1 MLIYVGAAHARWGQ
15 CPQTPFFL
23 PHPRRAALPRFPLAS
38 PARECYHAAMPHVS
52 LSLGARSYD
61 VHVANGNLDSVGYAV
76 TRLRLSGK
84 AALITDSNVCPLY
97 ADRVRQS
104 LEDAGYAVSLHVFEA
119 GEAQKN
125 LSTVEALVNEMVSAG
140 HDRSSFVVALG
151 GGVVG
156 DMAGFIAS
164 IYYRGIPF
172 IQVPTTVMAQVDSS
186 VGGKTAVD
194 IAAGKNLIGAFHQP
208 RAVVVDPM
216 TLISL
221 PDRVLRE
228 GMAEMVKHAAIRDP
242 RMLIP
247 LRELADEIP
256 LGFRLNTLERLPQM
270 IAENIAIKARIVEED
285 ERETAGVRAFL
296 NFGHTIGHGIEAA
309 LPYGEMLHGEAVSLG
324 MRAALYLSRK
334 HAGLTET
341 AERDLLSTLRAL
353 ELPLTLPDNV
363 DMDTALARTASDK
376 KFAAGAIRFVLLR
389 RLGEPVISEGV
400 TPEDLKEALEYLR
413 K

>member
-1 MLIYVGAAHARWGQ
+1 
-15 CPQTPFFL
+15 
-23 PHPRRAALPRFPLAS
+23 
-38 PARECYHAAMPHVS
+38 MPHVS

-76 TRLRLSGK
+76 ARLRMTGK
-84 AALITDSNVCPLY
+84 AALMTDSNVCPLY
-97 ADRVRQS
+97 ATRVRQS

-119 GEAQKN
+119 GEARKN
-125 LSTVEALVNEMVSAG
+125 LTTVEMLVDEMVAAG
-140 HDRSSFVVALG
+140 HDRTSFVVALG

-194 IAAGKNLIGAFHQP
+194 VAAGKNLIGAFHQP

-228 GMAEMVKHAAIRDP
+228 GVAEMVKHAAIREP
-242 RMLIP
+242 RML
-247 LRELADEIP
+247 LTMRELADEIH
-256 LGFRLNTLERLPQM
+256 LGFRLNTLERLPQI
-270 IAENIAIKARIVEED
+270 IAENISIKARIVEED

-296 NFGHTIGHGIEAA
+296 NFGHTIGHGIEAS
-309 LPYGEMLHGEAVSLG
+309 LPYGELLHGEAVSLG
-324 MRAALYLSRK
+324 MRAALFLSRR
-334 HAGLTET
+334 HAGLTAT
-341 AERDLLSTLRAL
+341 AERDVLDALKAL
-353 ELPLTLPDNV
+353 ELPLTLPAGV
-363 DMDTALARTASDK
+363 EVEAALARVASDK
-376 KFAAGAIRFVLLR
+376 KFAAGAIRVVLLR
-389 RLGEPVISEGV
+389 RLGEPIISECV
-400 TPEDLKEALEYLR
+400 TVDDLREALEHLR
-413 K
+413 A

>member
-1 MLIYVGAAHARWGQ
+1 
-15 CPQTPFFL
+15 
-23 PHPRRAALPRFPLAS
+23 
-38 PARECYHAAMPHVS
+38 MPHVS

-61 VHVANGNLDSVGYAV
+61 VHVANGSLGSVGYAV
-76 TRLRLSGK
+76 SRLRLSGR

-104 LEDAGYAVSLHVFEA
+104 LEDAGYPVTLHVFTA

-125 LSTVEALVNEMVSAG
+125 LSTVETLVGEMVAAG
-140 HDRSSFVVALG
+140 HDRTSFVVALG

-194 IAAGKNLIGAFHQP
+194 VAAGKNLIGAFHQP
-208 RAVVVDPM
+208 RTVVVDPM

-228 GMAEMVKHAAIRDP
+228 GMAEMAKHAAIRDP
-242 RMLIP
+242 RMLLT

-256 LGFRLNTLERLPQM
+256 LGFRLNTLERLPQI
-270 IAENIAIKARIVEED
+270 IADNICIKARIVEED

-296 NFGHTIGHGIEAA
+296 NFGHTIGHGIEAS
-309 LPYGEMLHGEAVSLG
+309 LPYGEMLHGEAVALG
-324 MRAALYLSRK
+324 MRAALFLSRR
-334 HAGLTET
+334 HAGLTAT
-341 AERDLLSTLRAL
+341 GERDLLDTLAAL
-353 ELPLTLPDNV
+353 ELPLTLPGHV
-363 DMDTALARTASDK
+363 DVETALARTASDK

-389 RLGEPVISEGV
+389 RLGEPVISDAI
-400 TPEDLKEALEYLR
+400 TQQDLREAIEALR
-413 K
+413 S

>member
-1 MLIYVGAAHARWGQ
+1 
-15 CPQTPFFL
+15 
-23 PHPRRAALPRFPLAS
+23 
-38 PARECYHAAMPHVS
+38 MPHVS

-76 TRLRLSGK
+76 TRLRLNGR
-84 AALITDSNVCPLY
+84 AALISDSNVCPLY
-97 ADRVRQS
+97 AERVRRS

-125 LSTVEALVNEMVSAG
+125 LTTVETLVNEMVAAG
-140 HDRSSFVVALG
+140 HDRTSFVVALG

-208 RAVVVDPM
+208 KAVVVDPM
-216 TLISL
+216 TLMSL

-228 GMAEMVKHAAIRDP
+228 GIAEMVKHAAIRDP
-242 RMLIP
+242 RMLLT

-256 LGFRLNTLERLPQM
+256 LGFSLSTLERLPRI
-270 IAENIAIKARIVEED
+270 IAENISIKARIVEED

-296 NFGHTIGHGIEAA
+296 NFGHTIGHGIEAS
-309 LPYGEMLHGEAVSLG
+309 LPYGELLHGEAVSLG
-324 MRAALYLSRK
+324 MRAALFLSRR
-334 HAGLTET
+334 HAGLTAV
-341 AERDLLSTLRAL
+341 AERELLDTLRAL
-353 ELPLTLPDNV
+353 ELPLTLPAGV
-363 DMDTALARTASDK
+363 DVDTALARTASDK
-376 KFAAGAIRFVLLR
+376 KFAAGSIRFVLLE
-389 RLGEPVISEGV
+389 RLGEPVISEAV
-400 TPEDLKEALEYLR
+400 TPQDMRDALEHLQH
-413 K
+413 

>member
-1 MLIYVGAAHARWGQ
+1 
-15 CPQTPFFL
+15 
-23 PHPRRAALPRFPLAS
+23 
-38 PARECYHAAMPHVS
+38 MPHVS

-61 VHVANGNLDSVGYAV
+61 VHVANGNLDSVGYAA
-76 TRLRLSGK
+76 TRLRFSGK

-104 LEDAGYAVSLHVFEA
+104 LEDAGYAVSFHVFEA

-125 LSTVEALVNEMVSAG
+125 LSTVEVLVNEMVAAG
-140 HDRSSFVVALG
+140 HDRTSFVVALG

-194 IAAGKNLIGAFHQP
+194 VPAGKNLIGAFHQP
-208 RAVVVDPM
+208 KAVVVDPM

-228 GMAEMVKHAAIRDP
+228 GIAEMVKHAAIREP
-242 RMLIP
+242 RMLLT
-247 LRELADEIP
+247 LRGLADEIH
-256 LGFRLNTLERLPQM
+256 LGFRLNTLERLPQI
-270 IAENIAIKARIVEED
+270 IADNISIKARIVEAD

-296 NFGHTIGHGIEAA
+296 NFGHTIGHGIEAS

-324 MRAALYLSRK
+324 MRAALFLSRR
-334 HAGLTET
+334 HAGLTPQ
-341 AERDLLSTLRAL
+341 AERDMLDALRAL
-353 ELPLTLPDNV
+353 ELPLTLPAGV
-363 DMDTALARTASDK
+363 DIDTALARTASDK

-389 RLGEPVISEGV
+389 RLGEPIISEAV
-400 TPEDLKEALEYLR
+400 TPQDMRDALEYLQS
-413 K
+413 

>member
-1 MLIYVGAAHARWGQ
+1 
-15 CPQTPFFL
+15 
-23 PHPRRAALPRFPLAS
+23 
-38 PARECYHAAMPHVS
+38 MPHVS

-61 VHVANGNLDSVGYAV
+61 VHVANGNLDSIGFAAS
-76 TRLRLSGK
+76 RLRLSGK

-97 ADRVRQS
+97 ADRARQS
-104 LEDAGYAVSLHVFEA
+104 LEDAGYSVSLHVFEA

-125 LSTVEALVNEMVSAG
+125 LRTVETLINEMVAAG
-140 HDRSSFVVALG
+140 HDRTSFVVALG

-228 GMAEMVKHAAIRDP
+228 GIAEMVKHAAIRDP
-242 RMLIP
+242 RMLLT
-247 LRELADEIP
+247 LRELADEIH
-256 LGFRLNTLERLPQM
+256 LGFRLNTLERLPQI
-270 IAENIAIKARIVEED
+270 IADNISIKARIVEED

-296 NFGHTIGHGIEAA
+296 NFGHTIGHGIEAS

-324 MRAALYLSRK
+324 MRAALFLSRR
-334 HAGLTET
+334 HAGLSAT
-341 AERDLLSTLRAL
+341 AERDLLNTLQAL
-353 ELPLTLPDNV
+353 ELPLTLPKGV
-363 DMDTALARTASDK
+363 DVDTALARTASDK

-389 RLGEPVISEGV
+389 RLGEPVISEGLA
-400 TPEDLKEALEYLR
+400 TEDLKEALEHLR

>member
-1 MLIYVGAAHARWGQ
+1 
-15 CPQTPFFL
+15 
-23 PHPRRAALPRFPLAS
+23 
-38 PARECYHAAMPHVS
+38 MPHVS

-61 VHVANGNLDSVGYAV
+61 VHVANGNLDSVGFAAA
-76 TRLRLSGK
+76 RLRLTGK

-97 ADRVRQS
+97 AERVQRS
-104 LEDAGYAVSLHVFEA
+104 LEDAGYGVSLHVFEA
-119 GEAQKN
+119 GEAQKK
-125 LSTVEALVNEMVSAG
+125 LSTVETLAHEMVAAG
-140 HDRSSFVVALG
+140 HDRTSFIVALG

-156 DMAGFIAS
+156 DMAGFLAS

-194 IAAGKNLIGAFHQP
+194 IPAGKNLIGAFHQP

-242 RMLIP
+242 RLLLT

-256 LGFRLNTLERLPQM
+256 LGFRLNTLERLPQI
-270 IAENIAIKARIVEED
+270 IADNISIKARIVEED

-296 NFGHTIGHGIEAA
+296 NFGHTLGHGIEAA
-309 LPYGEMLHGEAVSLG
+309 LPYGELLHGEAVSLG
-324 MRAALYLSRK
+324 MRAALFLSRR
-334 HAGLTET
+334 HAGLTAT
-341 AERDLLSTLRAL
+341 AERDVLSTLRAL
-353 ELPLTLPDNV
+353 ALPLTLPEGV
-363 DMDTALARTASDK
+363 DIDTALARTASDK

-389 RLGEPVISEGV
+389 RLGEPVISEGI
-400 TPEDLKEALEYLR
+400 TAEDLREALEHLL